1 MSKMVKISEIPPGK
15 TFDDYPEDTLFVLD
29 EGDEDEWSDV
39 EDDED

>member
-15 TFDDYPEDTLFVLD
+15 TFDDSPEDTLFVLD
-29 EGDEDEWSDV
+29 EGDEDDWSDV